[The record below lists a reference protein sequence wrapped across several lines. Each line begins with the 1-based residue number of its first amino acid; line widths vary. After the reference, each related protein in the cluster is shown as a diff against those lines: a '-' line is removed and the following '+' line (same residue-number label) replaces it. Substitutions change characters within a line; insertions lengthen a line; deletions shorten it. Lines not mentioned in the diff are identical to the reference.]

1 MSTPKPDQPI
11 ASTTALAQHLGLS
24 RWTISR
30 VLNGHPEVKAE
41 TVLRVRDAMK
51 KLGFV
56 PNPMARGLR
65 GAPTGMIGVCFQ
77 GFDIPIF
84 VQKIA
89 VLQGALRAA
98 GYRALIELTHRDPDL
113 EREVVRHF
121 SAVKV
126 EGVVLVGGPTP
137 GDPAGVIRFLQDRKI
152 PTVIIDPGF
161 PASLPVV
168 EVDRRA
174 GMKSVLIHLL
184 GLGHERFAL
193 FGVDRTMVYGA
204 SRWSGIESIIEERGL
219 SMDEQFIVL
228 TEPGGDGMDYDYG
241 RRLADRFLDMG
252 DRPTAVIALNDQ
264 VAIGAMA
271 RFGESALT
279 VPRDISV
286 VGFDNL
292 EVSAHVSPGLTTV
305 DQGVVNLMETAVEV
319 LKGQLEGPGNS
330 GKPPVFIRPNLVIR
344 KSTGP
349 RTG

>member
-11 ASTTALAQHLGLS
+11 ASTTALARHLGLS

-41 TVLRVRDAMK
+41 TVLRVREAMK

-65 GAPTGMIGVCFQ
+65 GARTGTIGVCFQ
-77 GFDIPIF
+77 GFDVPIF

-98 GYRALIELTHRDPDL
+98 GFRALIELTDRDPEL
-113 EREVVRHF
+113 EREVVHHF

-126 EGVVLVGGPTP
+126 EGVILVGGPTR
-137 GDPAGVIRFLQDRKI
+137 GDPAGVIRFLEERQI
-152 PTVIIDPGF
+152 PTVVIDPGV
-161 PASLPVV
+161 PVSLPVV

-174 GMKSVLIHLL
+174 GMMSVLTHLL

-193 FGVDRTMVYGA
+193 IGVDRTIVYGA
-204 SRWSGIESIIEERGL
+204 SRWSGIESIIEDRGL
-219 SMDEQFIVL
+219 SMEEQFIVL
-228 TEPGGDGMDYDYG
+228 AEPGSGGMSYEYG
-241 RRLADRFLDMG
+241 RRLAERFLGMD
-252 DRPTAVIALNDQ
+252 DRPTAVVALNDQ

-271 RFGESALT
+271 RFRESALK
-279 VPRDISV
+279 VPHDVSV

-305 DQGVVNLMETAVEV
+305 DQGVVNLMEAAVSV
-319 LKGQLEGPGNS
+319 LTRQLEGLEHS
-330 GKPPVFIRPNLVIR
+330 GPSPVRIRPSLVIR

-349 RTG
+349 RVV